1 MSPRSALTG
10 LPSVDFLLNQS
21 SVADLIARFGRPAT
35 LAAARAELAAA
46 RAAILAQAHAP
57 DADALARA
65 IASRL
70 ERDDAQGMRVV
81 LNLTGTVLHTNLGR
95 AVLAEAAIEAAT
107 EAMREAVALEFDLE
121 EGKRGSRD
129 DLARDLLCELTG
141 AEDAT
146 LVNNNAAAVLIALET
161 LGRGREAII
170 SRGEMIEI
178 GGSFRMPDIMAR
190 AGVKLVEVGATNRT
204 HPDDY
209 RRAVSEETGLI
220 VKAHTSNYRIEGF
233 TASVGGRDLAR
244 IAHAADKPLLHDLG
258 SGALIDMSA
267 YGLSKEE
274 TVREAVADGADVV
287 TFSGDKLLGGPQVG
301 FIVGRRAHVQAIARN
316 PLKRALRVD
325 KIRLAAV
332 VATLKLYRDPA
343 RLTQRLPTLRLLA
356 RPQAQIEAQANA
368 LAPQVAQALG
378 PEWRVSV
385 SPCRSQIGSGALPLE
400 TLPSAALRIEAAG
413 GASLPDLVA
422 ALRRVR
428 RPVVGRVSQNALL
441 LDLRCLEDDAAL
453 IAGFAELRAS

>member
-1 MSPRSALTG
+1 MSPPQALAG
-10 LPSVDFLLNQS
+10 LPSVDFLLNLPA
-21 SVADLIARFGRPAT
+21 VAALIGRFGRPAA
-35 LAAARAELAAA
+35 LAATRAELAAA
-46 RAAILAQAHAP
+46 RAAIRAEAPAP
-57 DADALARA
+57 DAAALSDA
-65 IASRL
+65 IAARL
-70 ERDDAQGMRVV
+70 EREDAQGMRVV

-95 AVLAEAAIEAAT
+95 AILAEAAIEAAS

-121 EGKRGSRD
+121 EGKRGARD

-190 AGVKLVEVGATNRT
+190 AGVKLVEVGSTNRT

-209 RRAVSEETGLI
+209 RRAVTDETGLL

-233 TASVGGRDLAR
+233 TASVDAREVAR
-244 IAHAADKPLLHDLG
+244 IAHAAGKPLLNDLG

-356 RPQAQIEAQANA
+356 RPHAQIEAQARA
-368 LAPQVAQALG
+368 LAPKVAQTLG
-378 PEWRVSV
+378 ADWRVSV
-385 SPCRSQIGSGALPLE
+385 VACHSQIGSGALPLE
-400 TLPSAALRIEAAG
+400 TLPSAALRIETAG
-413 GASLPDLVA
+413 APSLQNLVA
-422 ALRRVR
+422 ALRRLS
-428 RPVVGRVSQNALL
+428 RPVIGRVQQNALL
-441 LDLRCLEDDAAL
+441 LDVRCLEDDAAL
-453 IAGFAELRAS
+453 ISSLAELRRP